1 MDMGK
6 IDYCAFKVATS
17 LEFLASGI
25 AAAGAVFSVTQK
37 QYDLGGFLAFVS
49 LYIGVDAYGRYQDI
63 ERIKYMNEVR
73 KPHPAVAEALKRNNE
88 AFDKFF
94 DKTSKAP

>member
-1 MDMGK
+1 MKIEK
-6 IDYCAFKVATS
+6 IDYCAFKIATS
-17 LEFLASGI
+17 LEFLVSGI

-49 LYIGVDAYGRYQDI
+49 LWVGADAYGHYQNLQI
-63 ERIKYMNEVR
+63 IKYKNEIKESYQTVD
-73 KPHPAVAEALKRNNE
+73 EAIKRNKE

-94 DKTSKAP
+94 EKTSKAP